1 MTLDA
6 RPWRHFT
13 SWLGAAAS
21 PRPDGFAA
29 GGTLPR
35 APHIAVPDQRRRL
48 QLTIEL
54 LVLFVALPFLMRY
67 AVFTYRVP
75 LFYALPPV
83 LLLIAAFLF
92 LDPGFSL
99 KRELKRAVPRDTLLS
114 VFKIFA
120 VGAGLVA
127 AAVALI
133 LPEHLFGLVKNRTG
147 LWAKVL
153 MLYPFTSVLTQEF
166 MYRAFFFHRY
176 GPLFSNR
183 WVLITVNAA
192 VFAIGHV
199 LFRNWIAVGGTFL
212 AGLLLAWRYE
222 RTRSFWAVW
231 IEHVLWGWLV
241 FTIGLG
247 VFFFTGFKNPAW

>member
-1 MTLDA
+1 MQVPGL
-6 RPWRHFT
+6 FT
-13 SWLGAAAS
+13 SWLGGSAS
-21 PRPDGFAA
+21 ARLDGFAA

-35 APHIAVPDQRRRL
+35 APHIAHPGARRRL

-54 LVLFVALPFLMRY
+54 VVLFVALPFLMRY

-92 LDPGFSL
+92 LDPGYSL
-99 KRELKRAVPRDTLLS
+99 KRELARTLTRITLAS
-114 VFKIFA
+114 IVGIFA
-120 VGAGLVA
+120 LGAALVA
-127 AAVALI
+127 AAVAVVF
-133 LPEHLFGLVKNRTG
+133 PEYLFGLIASRPS
-147 LWAKVL
+147 LWAKIMV
-153 MLYPFTSVLTQEF
+153 LYPFTSVLAQEF

-183 WVLITVNAA
+183 WVLIGVNAI

-199 LFRNWIAVGGTFL
+199 LFRNWIAVGGTFA